1 MADLRRLRGG
11 FKVQANPRRRCES
24 APHIGRAMMLRRRSR
39 RYIVPRPFGALETE
53 NAEEQRKPMSI
64 SMYQAS
70 VPVLIRGLTNLQ
82 AILGKGEAHAAEKQ
96 IDPSVFT
103 NARLA
108 PDMLPLM
115 RQVYIATDTAKGC
128 AARLAGV
135 EAPKY
140 DDVEQTFDELH
151 ARLQKTI
158 DYLKGFE
165 ARQIDGSEQRPITL
179 KMRTGPMEFTGL
191 SYLLGFVL
199 PNFFFHVTTAYD
211 ILRHNGVE
219 LGKLDYLGAAK

>member
-1 MADLRRLRGG
+1 
-11 FKVQANPRRRCES
+11 
-24 APHIGRAMMLRRRSR
+24 
-39 RYIVPRPFGALETE
+39 
-53 NAEEQRKPMSI
+53 MSI

-70 VPVLIRGLTNLQ
+70 VPVLVRGLTNLQ
-82 AILGKGEAHAAEKQ
+82 AILGKAEVHAAEKQ

-108 PDMLPLM
+108 PDMLPLT
-115 RQVYIATDTAKGC
+115 RQVYIASDTAKGC
-128 AARLAGV
+128 VARLADV

-140 DDVEQTFDELH
+140 EDVEQTFEELQ

-158 DYLKGFE
+158 DYLKEFN
-165 ARQIDGSEQRPITL
+165 AQQIDGSETRAVTL
-179 KMRTGPMEFTGL
+179 KMRSGAVEFTGM

-199 PNFFFHVTTAYD
+199 PNFYFHVTTAYD

-219 LGKLDYLGAAK
+219 LGKLDYLGGIK

>member
-1 MADLRRLRGG
+1 
-11 FKVQANPRRRCES
+11 
-24 APHIGRAMMLRRRSR
+24 
-39 RYIVPRPFGALETE
+39 
-53 NAEEQRKPMSI
+53 MSI

-70 VPVLIRGLTNLQ
+70 LPALIRGMTNLQ
-82 AILGKGEAHAAEKQ
+82 AILGKAQAHAAAKQ
-96 IDPSVFT
+96 VEPSVFI

-108 PDMLPLM
+108 PDMLPLV
-115 RQVYIATDTAKGC
+115 RQVYIVSDTAKGC

-158 DYLKGFE
+158 DYLKEFNAG
-165 ARQIDGSEQRPITL
+165 QIDGSEERTITL
-179 KMRTGPMEFTGL
+179 KMRVGPVEFTGL

-199 PNFFFHVTTAYD
+199 PNFYFHVTTAYD

-219 LGKLDYLGAAK
+219 LGKLDYLGGAK

>member
-1 MADLRRLRGG
+1 
-11 FKVQANPRRRCES
+11 
-24 APHIGRAMMLRRRSR
+24 
-39 RYIVPRPFGALETE
+39 
-53 NAEEQRKPMSI
+53 MSI

-82 AILGKGEAHAAEKQ
+82 AILGKAEAHAAEKQ

-103 NARLA
+103 TARLA
-108 PDMLPLM
+108 PDMLPLT

-128 AARLAGV
+128 AARLANV

-140 DDVEQTFDELH
+140 EDVEQTFDELH

-158 DYLKGFE
+158 DYLKEFN
-165 ARQIDGSEQRPITL
+165 AQQIDGSEERVITL
-179 KMRTGPMEFTGL
+179 KMRLGPIEFSGM

-219 LGKLDYLGAAK
+219 LGKLDYLGAGK